1 MLDEELGG
9 KSLTDEVLDNLS
21 GEQLA
26 ALERMEKIN
35 ERMVKTLKEIERSEE
50 ILVGPDLGLTA
61 QHFTKRT
68 VAMLVVDTKEIRTGK
83 ITKEMQ
89 ECLKGVVSLDLGN
102 LAVVQR
108 IAGRYNMADYLKLHL
123 RSKGP

>member
-9 KSLTDEVLDNLS
+9 KSLTDEVLNNLS

-26 ALERMEKIN
+26 ALQEMREIN
-35 ERMVKTLKEIERSEE
+35 EKMVKTLEHIEESEE
-50 ILVGPDLGLTA
+50 VLTGPDWGLGEP
-61 QHFTKRT
+61 HFTKRT
-68 VAMLVVDTKEIRTGK
+68 GAMLVVDTKEIRTGK

-108 IAGRYNMADYLKLHL
+108 IAERYNMADHLRLHL
-123 RSKGP
+123 RSQGP